1 MKRLM
6 AIITFS
12 AAIGFAG
19 SATYAYDSAGHLT
32 KVVYSSGTTITYT
45 YDKAGNLVTRTVSSS
60 IAAASTGQ
68 QASWQD
74 YLAECIWYVPSTVSP
89 PSTTMASPVVDA
101 ASAAK

>member
-19 SATYAYDSAGHLT
+19 SATYTYDSAGHLT

-45 YDKAGNLVTRTVSSS
+45 YDKAGNLVSRSVSSS
-60 IAAASTGQ
+60 TKASTN
-68 QASWQD
+68 AATDAAQD
-74 YLAECIWYVPSTVSP
+74 YLVGCIWCVPNTVSP
-89 PSTTMASPVVDA
+89 PSTTMVSPVVDP